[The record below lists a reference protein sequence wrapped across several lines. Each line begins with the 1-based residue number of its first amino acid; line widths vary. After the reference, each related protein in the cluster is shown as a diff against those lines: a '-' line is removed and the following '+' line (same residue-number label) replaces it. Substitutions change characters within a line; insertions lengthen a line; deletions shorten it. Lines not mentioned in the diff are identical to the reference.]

1 MAFLRPTSPVTPL
14 RPSLVAPPA
23 RAARRGTFALGA
35 ALALGAGGL
44 GCDGTPRAMDASA
57 APSARMSAVAVRLDA
72 TNDKQP
78 MLSALAFRAAFSGVT
93 ATDVLGLVDPLSTA
107 SPARDCQLRDLDSGP
122 AALAAHGDGIELE
135 ELAGV
140 GVQLAEMP
148 AAIHPSP
155 RLYPDVA
162 PAIGGVVSE
171 AGPLALGAWP
181 AQLRITT
188 GATPETE
195 PVDALITVP
204 TPTRVT
210 SVNGIVPSTGASVA
224 VGPTDLNIGL
234 GAGAG
239 ESAVELRPFGAT
251 VALVCKVPFDVTG
264 ASPASFV
271 VPHQLIAALI
281 AASGAA
287 PGGGVAASLDLVRR
301 QSGESALASTRI
313 AVEVRASSLVELRP

>member
-1 MAFLRPTSPVTPL
+1 MARLRPTPSAITLLPL
-14 RPSLVAPPA
+14 DAPPA
-23 RAARRGTFALGA
+23 RTTRGAACVLGA
-35 ALALGAGGL
+35 VLMLGATGL
-44 GCDGTPRAMDASA
+44 ACDGTPRAMDAAA

-78 MLSALAFRAAFSGVT
+78 MLSALAFRAAFSGVSST
-93 ATDVLGLVDPLSTA
+93 EVLGLVDPLSTA

-122 AALAAHGDGIELE
+122 AALAARGDGIELE

-148 AAIHPSP
+148 SAIHPSP

-171 AGPLALGAWP
+171 AGPLALGVWP

-195 PVDALITVP
+195 PVDALVTVP
-204 TPTRVT
+204 APTRVT

-234 GAGAG
+234 GPGAAD
-239 ESAVELRPFGAT
+239 SAVELRPFGAT
-251 VALVCKVPFDVTG
+251 VALVCKVPFDATG
-264 ASPASFV
+264 TSPGSFA
-271 VPHQLIAALI
+271 VPHQLIDALI
-281 AASGAA
+281 TASGAA

-301 QSGESALASTRI
+301 QSGEPALANTRI
-313 AVEVRASSLVELRP
+313 AVEVRTSSLVELRP

>member
-1 MAFLRPTSPVTPL
+1 MARLRPTPSAITLPPL
-14 RPSLVAPPA
+14 DAPPA
-23 RAARRGTFALGA
+23 RTTRRAARVLGA
-35 ALALGAGGL
+35 VLMLGGTGLA
-44 GCDGTPRAMDASA
+44 CDGTPRAMDAAA

-78 MLSALAFRAAFSGVT
+78 MLSALAFRAAFSGVSS
-93 ATDVLGLVDPLSTA
+93 TDVLGLVDPLSTT
-107 SPARDCQLRDLDSGP
+107 SPAHDCQLRDLDSGP
-122 AALAAHGDGIELE
+122 AALAARGDGIELE

-148 AAIHPSP
+148 SAIHPSP

-171 AGPLALGAWP
+171 AGPLALGVWP

-204 TPTRVT
+204 APARVT

-234 GAGAG
+234 GPGAA

-251 VALVCKVPFDVTG
+251 VALVCKVPFDATG
-264 ASPASFV
+264 ASPSSFA

-301 QSGESALASTRI
+301 QSGEAALANTRI
-313 AVEVRASSLVELRP
+313 AVEVRTSSLVELRP